1 LEITFISERDEVD
14 EGREPM
20 SLQLT
25 DEQQALVQT
34 VRDFA
39 ARECGTRE
47 QRLALTDQGRKTSS
61 PEIGAKLAELGFLGL
76 SIPEEYGGSGG
87 GLFDACLFV
96 EELAYNRIPFASF
109 LVSLI
114 VAHSYLKFAPED
126 IKREVLGAV
135 AAGRTT
141 AVAMSEPGSGSDV
154 ASLTCK
160 AEKVDGGF
168 RINGQKTWI
177 SNGHTADHILLVART
192 SDGGAKHQGI
202 TMLSV
207 PTSTPGVEV
216 HPIATLGAEVNDVF
230 FTDAFV
236 PEERL
241 VGVEGQGWAQLIA
254 GLNIERVIIG
264 AGALGQA
271 RRAFDDT
278 LVYVKDRQQF
288 GKPIGSFQALSQRIA
303 DLATEIEATRL
314 LVHDVAQRVDE
325 NPDTLL
331 PREASMVKL
340 KATELAKHAALEGV
354 QMMGGMGYTQE
365 AGMEEML
372 RLTVVGTIVG
382 GTSEIQRD
390 IIAKTYG
397 L

>member
-1 LEITFISERDEVD
+1 MKITFMSERDESD
-14 EGREPM
+14 EGRRPM

-47 QRLALTDQGRKTSS
+47 QRLALTDQGTKTSS

-96 EELAYNRIPFASF
+96 EELSYNRIPFASY

-114 VAHSYLKFAPED
+114 VAHSYLKFATED
-126 IKREVLGAV
+126 IKHEVLSRVV
-135 AAGRTT
+135 AGGTT

-192 SDGGAKHQGI
+192 SDSGAKHQGI

-207 PTSTPGVEV
+207 PTSTPGIEV

-236 PEERL
+236 PEDRL
-241 VGVEGQGWAQLIA
+241 VGVEGQGWSQLIA

-271 RRAFDDT
+271 RKAFDDT
-278 LVYVKDRQQF
+278 LAYVKDRKQF

-303 DLATEIEATRL
+303 DLATEIEVTRL

-340 KATELAKHAALEGV
+340 KATELAKHAALEGI
-354 QMMGGMGYTQE
+354 QMMGGMGYTKE

-372 RLTVVGTIVG
+372 RHTVVGTIVG